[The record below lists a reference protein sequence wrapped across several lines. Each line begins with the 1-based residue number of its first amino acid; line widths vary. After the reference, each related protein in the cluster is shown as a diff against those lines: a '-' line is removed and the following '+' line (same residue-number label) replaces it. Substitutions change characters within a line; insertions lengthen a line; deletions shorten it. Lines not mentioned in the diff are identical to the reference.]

1 MEVVYVPAGIPS
13 FFDCEIFARGIG
25 NMEGAICVLS
35 LQDGFWTN
43 LAIQLQFSSE
53 GALWA

>member
-1 MEVVYVPAGIPS
+1 MVFVPAGILS
-13 FFDCEIFARGIG
+13 LFDCAIFARRIG

-35 LQDGFWTN
+35 LQDGSWTTF
-43 LAIQLQFSSE
+43 AIQLQVSSD